1 MSQEFRCKKCGELI
15 DLDEA
20 NKEHLQKLADQ
31 QKKDLEKK
39 YNDDSR
45 EALIK
50 ELTPQLKQQADK
62 DAHNKLK
69 FEHGKDIE
77 KERMKR
83 ERAEEKIIK
92 IEEQVEKAKKP
103 INQESPEVDG
113 EVQERVLEN
122 YLKKRF
128 PTDNIVPVPKGK
140 RGADCIQEIIESNSK
155 CGKILWESKDTETFQ
170 EKYVKKLYKDM
181 SDNNIGF
188 GVLAVVVLPKKL
200 KEKFEFRENKKIL
213 LCKFDETL
221 DVVSEMVRQY
231 AVTVTK
237 SKISNTKNLDKSQK
251 DLWNLFNSDTFVIDF
266 RNVLKASS
274 DEYDQIES
282 DKTASDR
289 SYKKRIRDWQERKDN
304 LKKIIRHFLQVEG
317 TKITSDLIKISDDN
331 DDEDDEK

>member
-1 MSQEFRCKKCGELI
+1 MNQEFRCKKCGELI
-15 DLDEA
+15 DMDEVIRDQV
-20 NKEHLQKLADQ
+20 QKISDQ
-31 QKKDLEKK
+31 QKKDLEKNF
-39 YNDDSR
+39 NDDSR
-45 EALIK
+45 AVLIK

-62 DAHNKLK
+62 DAYNELK
-69 FEHGKDIE
+69 FQHQKKLE
-77 KERMKR
+77 KEIMKR
-83 ERAEEKIIK
+83 ERAEQKIIK
-92 IEEQVEKAKKP
+92 IEEQVEIAKKP

-140 RGADCIQEIIESNSK
+140 RGADCIQEIIENNTK
-155 CGKILWESKDTETFQ
+155 CGKILWESKDTDTFQ
-170 EKYVKKLYKDM
+170 ENYVKKLYKDM

-188 GVLAVVVLPKKL
+188 GVLAVDVLPKKL

-221 DVVSEMVRQY
+221 DFVSEMVRQY

-237 SKISNTKNLDKSQK
+237 SKMSNTKNLDKSQK
-251 DLWNLFNSDTFVIDF
+251 DLWDLFNSDTFIIDF
-266 RNVLKASS
+266 RNILKASKA
-274 DEYDQIES
+274 EYDQIES

-289 SYKKRIRDWQERKDN
+289 SYKKRIKAWQEGKNN

-331 DDEDDEK
+331 DNEDDEN